1 MVRRTFAVLSTFA
14 LLLAGMALLVPS
26 SEISAAGRK
35 TKKPLTK
42 LQHDPNAEEVELF
55 EGIENGQLTARL
67 IQKDPFTGNV
77 LIENT
82 TDKPLT
88 VKLPEAVVGV
98 PKHLAQF
105 GGGGFGGQGGGG
117 FGGGGGLGGG
127 QQGGGQQ
134 QTGGGFGGGGGG
146 LGGGGQ
152 GGGGGFFGGGGGGFG
167 SIPPESVA
175 SIPLNTVCLQHG
187 KPDPTSRTDYVI
199 VPVDQFS
206 QDPVLHELLKVVGNG
221 QVDHQAAQAAAWHL
235 SDKMSF
241 ADLANKSV
249 QHVGGLPPTPYF
261 TAAQLLTADALL
273 RHVREAAKDA
283 PQPEQPRRPE
293 NIRSGR
299 VESVS
304 SK

>member
-14 LLLAGMALLVPS
+14 LLLAGVALIVPNS
-26 SEISAAGRK
+26 DISAAGRK
-35 TKKPLTK
+35 SKKPLTK

-55 EGIENGQLTARL
+55 QGIEDGQLTVKL

-105 GGGGFGGQGGGG
+105 GAGGFGGQGGGG
-117 FGGGGGLGGG
+117 FGGGGLGG

-134 QTGGGFGGGGGG
+134 QTGGGFGGGG
-146 LGGGGQ
+146 LGGGGL

-167 SIPPESVA
+167 SIPPEAVA

-187 KPDPTSRTDYVI
+187 KPDPTSRTDYVL
-199 VPVDQFS
+199 VPVDQYTD
-206 QDPVLHELLKVVGNG
+206 DPALRELLKVVGSG
-221 QVDHQAAQAAAWHL
+221 KVDKQAAQAAAWHL
-235 SDKMSF
+235 TDKMSL
-241 ADLANKSV
+241 AELANKSV

-261 TAAQLLTADALL
+261 SAAQLAGADALL
-273 RHVREAAKDA
+273 RQIYEATKDL
-283 PQPEQPRRPE
+283 PRPE
-293 NIRSGR
+293 KNPPRETIRSGR
-299 VESVS
+299 VESAA
-304 SK
+304 K